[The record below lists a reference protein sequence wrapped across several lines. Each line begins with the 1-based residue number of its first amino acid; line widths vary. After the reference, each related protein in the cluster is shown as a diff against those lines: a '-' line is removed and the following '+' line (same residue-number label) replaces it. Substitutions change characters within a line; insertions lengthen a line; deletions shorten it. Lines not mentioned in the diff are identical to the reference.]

1 MLLFYPSTQLA
12 IGAESICLK
21 KNPQISQFPQVCNGN
36 FEEHTVWCCVMEF
49 YIVAVQMVMKGLS
62 P

>member
-21 KNPQISQFPQVCNGN
+21 KTRKFPS
-36 FEEHTVWCCVMEF
+36 FLRFVMEISKNIQF
-49 YIVAVQMVMKGLS
+49 GAV
-62 P
+62 